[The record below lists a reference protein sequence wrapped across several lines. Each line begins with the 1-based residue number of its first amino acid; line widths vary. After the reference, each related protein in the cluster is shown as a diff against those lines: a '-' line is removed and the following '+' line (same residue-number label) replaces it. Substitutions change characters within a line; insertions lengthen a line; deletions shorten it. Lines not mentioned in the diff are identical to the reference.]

1 MADKMIS
8 AKIDETI
15 IEQMDKYSKDEGRTK
30 KWIIETALKEFF
42 KKKKTSKFKML
53 ED

>member
-15 IEQMDKYSKDEGRTK
+15 IEQMHKYSTDEGRTK
-30 KWIIETALKEFF
+30 KWIVEKALKNLF
-42 KKKKTSKFKML
+42 KNNI
-53 ED
+53 DA